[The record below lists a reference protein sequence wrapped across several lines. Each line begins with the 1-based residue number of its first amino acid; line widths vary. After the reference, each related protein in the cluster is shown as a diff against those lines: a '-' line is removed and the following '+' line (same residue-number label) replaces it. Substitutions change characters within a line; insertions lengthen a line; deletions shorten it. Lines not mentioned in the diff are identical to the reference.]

1 MAQCVGRKGFAD
13 TTIADVVTAARVSR
27 RTFYE
32 HFESREAC
40 LIALY
45 EAASA
50 HALRELS
57 AAIDPARDWRVQ
69 INEAL
74 RRYLAVLAE
83 QPTLLR
89 TLFVAV
95 FVLGD
100 AGLAAR
106 RRANDRLVQFII
118 DTARSGAPTW
128 GSAAPSREM
137 ATALVGGINELILQA
152 IEDQRVD
159 RLTDLVPAAAELVV
173 RILDRPAGAC

>member
-1 MAQCVGRKGFAD
+1 M
-13 TTIADVVTAARVSR
+13 
-27 RTFYE
+27 
-32 HFESREAC
+32 
-40 LIALY
+40 
-45 EAASA
+45 
-50 HALRELS
+50 S
-57 AAIDPARDWRVQ
+57 AAIDPTRDWRVQ

-83 QPTLLR
+83 HPPLLR

-100 AGLAAR
+100 EGLAAR
-106 RRANDRLVQFII
+106 RRANDHLVQFII